1 VKGSLAAEVRAIIGE
16 QTQREFAK
24 QEGLSPAILSQ
35 ILRGYIPGMDS
46 KTAQALVLKH
56 PRLVRF
62 LLPGKIVAAILRS
75 DEQQRQTP
83 PAGD

>member
-1 VKGSLAAEVRAIIGE
+1 MEGSLAAEVRAIIGE

-56 PRLVRF
+56 PALVRF
-62 LLPGKIVAAILRS
+62 LLPENIVEAIRES
-75 DEQQRQTP
+75 
-83 PAGD
+83 G

>member
-1 VKGSLAAEVRAIIGE
+1 MPGSLAAEVRAIIGD

-62 LLPGKIVAAILRS
+62 LLPENIVEAIRES
-75 DEQQRQTP
+75 
-83 PAGD
+83 G